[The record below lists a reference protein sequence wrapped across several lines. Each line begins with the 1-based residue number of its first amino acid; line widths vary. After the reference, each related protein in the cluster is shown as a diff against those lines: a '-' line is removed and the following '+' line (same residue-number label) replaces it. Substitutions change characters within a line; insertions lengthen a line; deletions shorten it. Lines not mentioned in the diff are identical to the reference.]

1 MKSDRKKRILAAILC
16 MVMVLSSNISAL
28 AEGEVYADPDAVTQM
43 ETPEAVS
50 ETQPESAPQEP
61 AAEEPPV
68 STGPVAP
75 ETPAENNEPAAPE
88 TPATPEEEAP
98 VFSEETELTKELRD
112 ASGKLVQKVTAKLP
126 KGAFEAETSQ
136 IEMEVTY
143 VDSSMENYI
152 KGMMEKKL
160 PTDNTLGDYFLYNI
174 QFKVNGE
181 AKESLEPITIT
192 FEKSNLEI
200 KDTKKANV
208 FFFDPANPEVSGDK
222 DELVEITQRS
232 ELLESLQAAGQSTAT
247 MEEDYDLSSIEIKE
261 ENRSG
266 KIVLEGRKST
276 IYGCY
281 VEKEPEEKPEQ
292 PEEKPADIPVLNYED
307 DKVTVSV
314 TAEEA
319 GIIPEGAELK
329 VLPITSE
336 DTETKE
342 QYQEVEKK
350 IQEKVAEE
358 EKEVAGFLAYDITFV
373 DKDGNEMEPNGK
385 VKVSMNYKKAE
396 LPPEVEEKKATD
408 AEVTV
413 LHLEED
419 ENGEVKQVVDMGA
432 EQKANVDTLISTE
445 GTKVQ
450 NVEVETESFS
460 VFTITWTYNGKS
472 KFTIT
477 AEYVDAS
484 GNEINV
490 ENTQRNVTFDYS
502 NTINLEQ
509 YWETVDGYNQVR
521 IAVDN
526 VNGKEITNLQRSSK
540 WKLSRDNWKGW
551 TEYYIKYK
559 EKGANQ
565 YTNWLQANVDNSSN
579 KDKTT
584 GTIYFV
590 YERVDNSPIRIVD
603 NIIDDGSL
611 TATFKDQPTGDVT
624 YTWYRSDT
632 KEGEY
637 TVVEKINF
645 KNGVSNLSTE
655 GEKLYPAYD
664 KGARKWYKVKVVY
677 EDGREEESEP
687 FQVPYYSQLENGSF
701 ETPAVSGNASNNQW
715 SNDDYVAEGG
725 VWKSTGIG
733 YSEDRKPVSLE
744 IVKEGGENGAA
755 SYAWYRD
762 WDNAAYDGKQFAE
775 INCQAAG
782 ALYQDVLTVEGQTLN
797 YWLSHRARGTQRDDH
812 REYDTMYLVIMP
824 AKDAVG
830 LETQEQLVDKLNSL
844 EMKESYGGNYSA
856 KEWKEIYNVDGT
868 YVARITSNDQSWNTI
883 VEDGIG
889 KYTPTT
895 SLTRFF
901 FMAGATAAGG
911 KNTVGN
917 FVDQVGFSQKLP
929 PVEDGKFHFTI
940 EKNFEGLGD
949 AELTELRN
957 KIQFRIS
964 AKKNGEPLPDDE
976 VKALLGISDVVIKG
990 SNMNV
995 DLSGNLSISFV
1006 DRPITNSNNVYEIT
1020 VTEENAELASY
1031 QVTSSYTTEV
1041 SQDNGE
1047 PVEATGE
1054 GATATVSNI
1063 KGKTGATIS
1072 FNNTYASTNYKNVN
1086 FTKVWDDKNNEFGTR
1101 PENLDVTLHGSVTYQ
1116 NTNGQTV
1123 TKQLG
1128 ENEFITQ
1135 NETSTHT
1142 LTGDEWK
1149 TSWRVPVYYNLDEN
1163 TKIKIDYTVSEGDIN
1178 SDYEYQKGT
1187 LQSGDG
1193 TGYDYKSFDNV
1204 TTTGDGGQ
1212 GTAPIKR
1219 AARMSALQNI
1229 QVANNNSTN
1238 IGEPAHKKYVEY
1250 DRNAGEY
1257 VLNLDVTGR
1266 KGTATGV
1273 DVLFVIDTS
1282 GSMSDS
1288 NSRLLT
1294 KVKTLLTKE
1303 NGVIDKIFKAEGN
1316 VNQAAFVS
1324 FAGVSETNVSEWR
1337 TSTEKGVLKSE
1348 INNLYA
1354 DGGTNWTYAWRKA
1367 SDSLATQSANGND
1380 KVVIFLSDGKP
1391 TYTYKQ
1397 YTNIFGREYWAE
1409 SGSGSD
1415 TLSSYYDDVINT
1427 INGSSYLQK
1436 AELYSVYLNDVTKD
1450 GMKKITSSADG
1461 NGTKT
1466 HAQLVN
1472 GINLGEALDGIL
1484 NKVIPTYKNVIITDT
1499 LSDYVEFSQVVN
1511 GKPEVTV
1518 KKGNEVLNKNQYK
1531 VTVTDKT
1538 VKVELLSGAALEDGV
1553 TYTVSFRIKPS
1564 DSANSTEYPHT
1575 GDPGT
1580 GQTSAGQ
1587 KGFYSNKEA
1596 SVSYEIDGD
1605 TTGSKKAEYPK
1616 PVVQLTTHKLTY
1628 EKVWIKPDGIDNP
1641 TEDITLYVTYTDG
1654 TTEEV
1659 ILESSEGYKKEKIV
1673 PVTKRIRSVVEKAID
1688 GYTPSYVYSE
1698 NGTKV
1703 TVTNSYSKIVS
1714 SNIKVE
1720 KKWEGNGPESPVQV
1734 SLYQSSSNGNIEKYG
1749 ETITLKDNK
1758 WSHKWENL
1766 PKSEGSG
1773 ANLVSYTYAVREE
1786 NIPENYTSNLVYTQK
1801 GDTTVA
1807 TITNVYDENCADE
1820 DYYIANVLQT
1830 IPLTITKYWE
1840 DNDNNQNV
1848 RPSSLGVIVN
1858 GMNFTLEGQEKI
1870 WQESHTILKRVN
1882 KQYIASENLTGYEN
1896 YYDAAEPRVNV
1907 SDNQVSISFVNKIKT
1922 TSIVVQKKWNDGE
1935 CMNRP
1940 NSIKFK
1946 LYYRNKNSED
1956 DFKAYLGEYAITEE
1970 NMHEGTAWTLAIR
1983 NLPVAYE
1990 YQVREVN
1997 VPEGYS
2003 SFVTEENGKFVIT
2016 NTLKWS
2022 IVKTNK
2028 PLNPGENPKPLEG
2041 AEFELKQNNTLLAKG
2056 ISRDNGIIEW
2066 KTEENQTLE
2075 NMNGDYLLV
2084 ETKAPNGYVL
2094 HEKGWTLTFV
2104 NGLLKSV
2111 RDNKDDT
2118 VVNATYDAVNGARV
2132 TVTNTKLYELPETGG
2147 TGIFVYTIGGTL
2159 LLMAAA
2165 LLIYKMKREEV
2176 LKG

>member
-1 MKSDRKKRILAAILC
+1 MK
-16 MVMVLSSNISAL
+16 
-28 AEGEVYADPDAVTQM
+28 
-43 ETPEAVS
+43 
-50 ETQPESAPQEP
+50 
-61 AAEEPPV
+61 
-68 STGPVAP
+68 
-75 ETPAENNEPAAPE
+75 
-88 TPATPEEEAP
+88 
-98 VFSEETELTKELRD
+98 
-112 ASGKLVQKVTAKLP
+112 
-126 KGAFEAETSQ
+126 
-136 IEMEVTY
+136 
-143 VDSSMENYI
+143 
-152 KGMMEKKL
+152 
-160 PTDNTLGDYFLYNI
+160 
-174 QFKVNGE
+174 
-181 AKESLEPITIT
+181 
-192 FEKSNLEI
+192 
-200 KDTKKANV
+200 
-208 FFFDPANPEVSGDK
+208 
-222 DELVEITQRS
+222 
-232 ELLESLQAAGQSTAT
+232 
-247 MEEDYDLSSIEIKE
+247 
-261 ENRSG
+261 
-266 KIVLEGRKST
+266 
-276 IYGCY
+276 
-281 VEKEPEEKPEQ
+281 
-292 PEEKPADIPVLNYED
+292 
-307 DKVTVSV
+307 TV
-314 TAEEA
+314 
-319 GIIPEGAELK
+319 K
-329 VLPITSE
+329 
-336 DTETKE
+336 
-342 QYQEVEKK
+342 
-350 IQEKVAEE
+350 EE

-396 LPPEVEEKKATD
+396 LPQEVVEKKATD

-432 EQKANVDTLISTE
+432 EQKANVDTLTTTE

-460 VFTITWTYNGKS
+460 VFTITWKYVDGDFWTET
-472 KFTIT
+472 FTIN
-477 AEYVDAS
+477 AHYGYFGE
-484 GNEINV
+484 GNQWV
-490 ENTQRNVTFDYS
+490 EFQDIEMPDKPADFAFD
-502 NTINLEQ
+502 
-509 YWETVDGYNQVR
+509 
-521 IAVDN
+521 
-526 VNGKEITNLQRSSK
+526 
-540 WKLSRDNWKGW
+540 
-551 TEYYIKYK
+551 
-559 EKGANQ
+559 GANQ
-565 YTNWLQANVDNSSN
+565 VLDLTTSEYQVEIPGYEYS
-579 KDKTT
+579 KTT
-584 GTIYFV
+584 VNQYSDGTEIRGLKTRKESYKFYIDYVTSNGSFVEWLERYKKESGDIYFV
-590 YERVDNSPIRIVD
+590 YTIDTSPIKID
-603 NIIDDGSL
+603 DKIIDDGSL
-611 TATFKDQPTGDVT
+611 TAQIESENVPKGVT
-624 YTWYRSDT
+624 YQWSKCDEKNGTYI
-632 KEGEY
+632 G
-637 TVVEKINF
+637 VEKVNF
-645 KNGVSNLSTE
+645 NNGNSNLSE
-655 GEKLYPAYD
+655 DGIKLYPAYD
-664 KGARKWYKVKVVY
+664 MGARKWYKVKAIY
-677 EDGREEESEP
+677 PNGTELESKP
-687 FQVPYYSQLENGSF
+687 FRVRYYDELQNGSF
-701 ETPAVSGNASNNQW
+701 ETPAF
-715 SNDDYVAEGG
+715 NDESTAMYQKANEQYARVGTWRTTGLGTGEKVNCDIEILREGG
-725 VWKSTGIG
+725 NQKNNGHADYHWA
-733 YSEDRKPVSLE
+733 
-744 IVKEGGENGAA
+744 GGKAA
-755 SYAWYRD
+755 WA
-762 WDNAAYDGKQFAE
+762 NAAPDGRQFAE
-775 INCQAAG
+775 INCEAAG
-782 ALYQDVLTVEGQTLN
+782 ALYQDVLTIDGQPLN
-797 YWLSHRARGTQRDDH
+797 FWLSHRARGDKTDVE
-812 REYDTMYLVIMP
+812 EYDEMYLVIIP
-824 AKDAVG
+824 TKLA
-830 LETQEQLVDKLNSL
+830 LENNLDTQDNLKKYLHNKGIIIDQDTWDSENHEIAHSIKVNS
-844 EMKESYGGNYSA
+844 
-856 KEWKEIYNVDGT
+856 DG
-868 YVARITSNDQSWNTI
+868 VLIMRVTSNDQKWNEI
-883 VEDGIG
+883 LEIG
-889 KYTPTT
+889 KYIPSA
-895 SLTRFF
+895 SLSRFF
-901 FMAGATAAGG
+901 FMAGSTAV
-911 KNTVGN
+911 NNDTIGN
-917 FVDQVGFSQKLP
+917 FIDDVGFGQKLP
-929 PVEDGKFHFTI
+929 KPEDGKFNFTI
-940 EKNFEGLGD
+940 EKHFEGLGD
-949 AELTELRN
+949 AELKQLKD

-964 AKKNGEPLPDDE
+964 VKNNGIELSEEE
-976 VKALLGISDVVIKG
+976 VKTLLGIDDVVIKG
-990 SNMNV
+990 SDMNS
-995 DLSGNLSISFV
+995 DLYGNLSKVFV
-1006 DRPITNSNNVYEIT
+1006 DRPITNSDNVYEIT

-1031 QVTSSYTTEV
+1031 EVTSSYTTEV
-1041 SQDNGE
+1041 SQDGGKAE
-1047 PVEATGE
+1047 GDKGD

-1072 FNNTYASTNYKNVN
+1072 FTNTYAATNYKNVN
-1086 FTKVWDDKNNEFGTR
+1086 FKKVWDDKGNAFGTR
-1101 PENLDVTLHGSVTYQ
+1101 PSSLDVTLHASVTYQ

-1123 TKQLG
+1123 TKQLE

-1149 TSWRVPVYYNLDEN
+1149 TSWIVPVYYNLDEN

-1282 GSMSDS
+1282 GSMSDR
-1288 NSRLLT
+1288 NSGLLSKVQNLLT
-1294 KVKTLLTKE
+1294 KD

-1324 FAGVSETNVSEWR
+1324 FAGASETSVSEWR

-1397 YTNIFGREYWAE
+1397 HTGILGIKYWAE

-1415 TLSSYYDDVINT
+1415 TLSSYYDDVIKT
-1427 INGSSYLQK
+1427 INGSSYLRN
-1436 AELYSVYLNDVTKD
+1436 AELYSVYLNDKTMS
-1450 GMKKITSSADG
+1450 GMKKITSSAEG
-1461 NGTKT
+1461 NGEKT

-1484 NKVIPTYKNVIITDT
+1484 NKVIPTYKNVTITDT

-1518 KKGNEVLNKNQYK
+1518 KKGNEVLDENQYN

-1538 VKVELLSGAALEDGV
+1538 VKVELLNGAALEDGV

-1564 DSANSTEYPHT
+1564 DSANSTEYPDT

-1628 EKVWIKPDGIDNP
+1628 EKVWIKPNGIDNP

-1659 ILESSEGYKKEKIV
+1659 ILKSSEGYKKEEIV
-1673 PVTKRIRSVVEKAID
+1673 PVTKRIQSVVEEAID

-1758 WSHKWENL
+1758 WSHEWENL

-1786 NIPENYTSNLVYTQK
+1786 NIPENYTSNLVYTQQ

-1848 RPSSLGVIVN
+1848 RPSSLGVTVN
-1858 GMNFTLEGQEKI
+1858 GINFTLEGQEKI

-1956 DFKAYLGEYAITEE
+1956 DFKAYLSEYAITEE

-2016 NTLKWS
+2016 NTLKWN

-2056 ISRDNGIIEW
+2056 ISRDNGIIKW

-2075 NMNGDYLLV
+2075 NMNGEYLLV

-2104 NGLLKSV
+2104 SRDNGIIKWKTEENQTLENMNGEYLLVETKAPNGYVLHEKGWTLTFANGLLESV
-2111 RDNKDDT
+2111 KDNKDDT
-2118 VVNATYDAVNGARV
+2118 VVNATYDADNGARV
-2132 TVTNTKLYELPETGG
+2132 SVSNVELYELPSTGG